1 MNKRQ
6 LPAHSKTALASF
18 KWLLVSCSLAF
29 STEVVADTQNSALTP
44 EAASFPE
51 QQYIAA
57 HKTTEAVSPIIRRD
71 EQNNKKRHEAR
82 KALQREAI
90 PVGMEGPALAAPTP
104 PMTTQPTVP
113 TKVAPRKINNQDDA
127 LHTLAAALAASPKEG
142 NQTQTIL
149 MAAADH
155 GDYLP
160 AISWSLAR
168 KYWGLAKLLVEN
180 NPGRTPPWVHLSL
193 ALHNK
198 DLDTIKSL
206 LDHPA
211 DLPSKEMFQAE
222 EDLGRPRQAQSL
234 AIKALQMNP
243 FDRELR
249 RMYVDSLAHTASYA
263 GVQGSWQSFN
273 GLQLYGPEL
282 NARIH
287 ASPFWGIQIQSQNLW
302 QNANSDT
309 QLITTPRLQNRTDVG
324 AFWDS
329 RRWQG
334 DLSAGEYRGLQ
345 NNWTSRLAVSW
356 QMTSSTS
363 ISTRLAYHSQ
373 TFQSPALAVAG
384 MANRAEIQVTQT
396 LDSWTTNAAL
406 GWNQYLGQDG
416 IQQGTDSYGELGA
429 FWRSNLG
436 PWEFHVGPFADY
448 HALQRRAAPEGVI
461 AQVLSTDARNMD
473 SILPGSYADYGVR
486 LQWGALEQ
494 DLHPGWTPNLQLS
507 VYDNSRFG
515 FQYQLNAGVSTAVLG
530 PDRLSLDFS
539 QGQGGNGLALNQR
552 IFALNYRFYF

>member
-1 MNKRQ
+1 MNKHQ
-6 LPAHSKTALASF
+6 LPAYLKIGLSSCQ
-18 KWLLVSCSLAF
+18 WLLVTGSLTF
-29 STEVVADTQNSALTP
+29 SMEALADTQNTALPP
-44 EAASFPE
+44 EPTAYPE
-51 QQYIAA
+51 SRQMADQGANESI
-57 HKTTEAVSPIIRRD
+57 SPVIRHAKQMN
-71 EQNNKKRHEAR
+71 EKRREAR
-82 KALQREAI
+82 EALEHEAI
-90 PVGMEGPALAAPTP
+90 PVGMEGSTLAAPNLP
-104 PMTTQPTVP
+104 VTTQPT
-113 TKVAPRKINNQDDA
+113 APSKITAHKINSQEDA
-127 LHTLAAALAASPKEG
+127 LHTLASALAASPKEG
-142 NQTQTIL
+142 NQTQAIL
-149 MAAADH
+149 LAAADR

-160 AISWSLAR
+160 AISWSLAQ
-168 KYWGLAKLLVEN
+168 KYWGLAEILVAN
-180 NPGRTPPWVHLSL
+180 NPGRTPPWVRLSL
-193 ALHNK
+193 ALHKK
-198 DLDTIKSL
+198 DLSTIQTL

-211 DLPSKEMFQAE
+211 DLPPKEMFQAE
-222 EDLGRPRQAQSL
+222 EDLGRPRQAQAL
-234 AIKALQMNP
+234 AIKALQVNP

-263 GVQGSWQSFN
+263 GIKGSWQSFN

-302 QNANSDT
+302 QHADSGT
-309 QLITTPRLQNRTDVG
+309 QLIDPPRLQNRTDLG
-324 AFWDS
+324 IFWQH

-334 DLSAGEYRGLQ
+334 DLSVGEYRGLQ
-345 NNWTSRLAVSW
+345 NNWTSKLAASW

-363 ISTRLAYHSQ
+363 LSTRLAYHSQ

-384 MANRAEIQVTQT
+384 MANRAEVQLAQT
-396 LDSWTTNAAL
+396 FNAWTANAAL

-416 IQQGTDSYGELGA
+416 IQQGTDTYGELSA

-448 HALQRRAAPEGVI
+448 HALQRRAAPKGVI

-494 DLHPGWTPNLQLS
+494 NLHPGWMPNLQLS

-515 FQYQLNAGVSTAVLG
+515 FQYQLNAGISTAVLG